1 MLLCHT
7 AVDLAFITDEDA
19 KMQHIFAYN
28 GLLWGGGLPPV
39 TYISI
44 KPSSSSCNTVTYRLR
59 YSQSNGQNF

>member
-28 GLLWGGGLPPV
+28 GLLWGGGATARDLHF
-39 TYISI
+39 Y
-44 KPSSSSCNTVTYRLR
+44 KAL
-59 YSQSNGQNF
+59 FKLM